1 MWFAWA
7 LLIFSLGA
15 AVATLSP
22 APGRAK
28 RRTRVSS
35 ELSALGDCARHR
47 CYRICAPMQW
57 PVGKEVWGLQ
67 PGYFASYVVLFVV
80 GCVAASP
87 RWLERLP
94 DRQVRTGRRVAWI
107 ALPVLPIVVLLGS
120 GLLGIQGQ
128 PDGGWSIPA
137 LICALWEPFVAWG

>member
-1 MWFAWA
+1 VLLVTALATGAIGFA
-7 LLIFSLGA
+7 LRL
-15 AVATLSP
+15 
-22 APGRAK
+22 
-28 RRTRVSS
+28 
-35 ELSALGDCARHR
+35 
-47 CYRICAPMQW
+47 QW